1 MSKLIIKRVSEWKN
15 KMRDIRIY
23 LDGNKIGTIR
33 NGEIKGFEIEP
44 GQHSLK
50 AKIDRCGSKT
60 ITIDLTENG
69 TQKVELS
76 GFKLGKWLMPITLL
90 IIAAYFGLEQLWNID
105 RQYIMILIIPV
116 FAYFIYPLTFGRNKY
131 LRLRNI

>member
-60 ITIDLTENG
+60 IKAPKDVHK
-69 TQKVELS
+69 Q
-76 GFKLGKWLMPITLL
+76 
-90 IIAAYFGLEQLWNID
+90 
-105 RQYIMILIIPV
+105 
-116 FAYFIYPLTFGRNKY
+116 
-131 LRLRNI
+131 